1 MQKETKNNFSL
12 QKILASILVLMW
24 MITVFI
30 FSSQDGID
38 TLNTSGAVISV
49 IESKTTNDSSNVVS
63 DNLGK
68 TDNKNSLENKRYK
81 YTYSNKIQKLV
92 RKNAHYFLYMLGG
105 VFLSVFFC
113 ANSKYKSSQIK
124 LAIYAI
130 ITGIVYTFTDEF
142 HQRFVPGRTGSLKD
156 VFIDSMGVITGAVLV
171 YILRIILKRN
181 VRIKWGSKNVTVK

>member
-1 MQKETKNNFSL
+1 
-12 QKILASILVLMW
+12 
-24 MITVFI
+24 
-30 FSSQDGID
+30 
-38 TLNTSGAVISV
+38 
-49 IESKTTNDSSNVVS
+49 
-63 DNLGK
+63 
-68 TDNKNSLENKRYK
+68 
-81 YTYSNKIQKLV
+81 
-92 RKNAHYFLYMLGG
+92 MLGG

-130 ITGIVYTFTDEF
+130 ITGIVYAFTDEF

-156 VFIDSMGVITGAVLV
+156 VFIDSMGVITGVVLV